1 MHQLAIDRMDLIGGS
16 FHSLPLGVGGN
27 NCRGF
32 GADEDPKNIRLP
44 RKERIIPPAP
54 RGNRATKGIRT

>member
-16 FHSLPLGVGGN
+16 FHSLPLGVGGK

-32 GADEDPKNIRLP
+32 GADGSKEYKVT

-54 RGNRATKGIRT
+54 G